1 MIWQFSP
8 PTDFEMTHK
17 LMTDLGVEEAIAT
30 LLIQRGVRTFEEAK
44 TFFRPS
50 LEQLH
55 DPMLMADMSKAIN
68 RIKLAL
74 DNDEFIMV
82 FGDYD
87 VDGTTAVSLMASYL
101 KSRTNKVT
109 TYIPDRYS
117 EGYGLSLQG
126 IDLAADNDISLMIV
140 LDCGIKAVDKVAYAK
155 NLGIDII
162 ICDHHTPGETIP
174 DAVAVLDP
182 KRSDCN
188 YPFKDLCGCGVW
200 FKLIQG
206 IEQSEG
212 HAV

>member
-17 LMTDLGVEEAIAT
+17 LMTDLGVEEAIAS

-74 DNDEFIMV
+74 DKDEFIMV

-101 KSRTNKVT
+101 RSRTDKVT

-126 IDLAADNDISLMIV
+126 IDLAANNDISLMIV

-182 KRSDCN
+182 KR
-188 YPFKDLCGCGVW
+188 
-200 FKLIQG
+200 
-206 IEQSEG
+206 
-212 HAV
+212 